1 MNDLDLP
8 VDDHMLTAV
17 RTIRD
22 STRLSAAARLLEEL
36 GVSALPVQDS
46 SSRLTGVLEGA
57 DLKRASRFNG
67 RGPDGSPRWS
77 VPDGFVAEWMRTVV
91 PIVSRGQPLRE
102 CARRMVERGVRH
114 LFVVDDRELCG
125 LLGTREVMGALARA
139 RVETPL
145 SDLVRP
151 AGTVAASAPTS
162 VASAELSNSKERP
175 LVVLDAGAPVGVFGR
190 TEMLAGLEASHSEPT
205 ELWMDRAVLVLP
217 AATPVH
223 VAAEKALAAHARYVI
238 AQSFKAEGFKAEGFK
253 AEGEGEAG
261 RENAVFHVI
270 TSLAFA
276 ACIVGERV
284 SAIPPAPVLSEP
296 PLAGGPPHVT
306 ALPSAASD
314 EERPRPFSVGPAGA
328 SAPTPAPSEREPARE
343 RDPGVPVRAGV
354 PGDTSAGAGT
364 GDRRTR

>member
-22 STRLSAAARLLEEL
+22 NARLSAAARLLEEL

-46 SSRLTGVLEGA
+46 SARLTGVLEGT
-57 DLKRASRFNG
+57 DLKRASRFQG
-67 RGPDGSPRWS
+67 RGPDGSPRWA

-114 LFVVDDRELCG
+114 LYVVDDRELCG
-125 LLGTREVMGALARA
+125 LLGTREVMSALARA
-139 RVETPL
+139 RLETPL

-162 VASAELSNSKERP
+162 VASSELANGKERP
-175 LVVLDAGAPVGVFGR
+175 LVVLDGDVPVGVFGR
-190 TEMLAGLEASHSEPT
+190 SEMLAGLEASHSEAT

-217 AATPVH
+217 AATPVF

-238 AQSFKAEGFKAEGFK
+238 ARSTAS
-253 AEGEGEAG
+253 GEAG
-261 RENAVFHVI
+261 RERAVFHVI
-270 TSLAFA
+270 TTLTFA
-276 ACIVGERV
+276 ACIAGERA
-284 SAIPPAPVLSEP
+284 SAIPPAPIMSEP
-296 PLAGGPPHVT
+296 PLAGGPPHVVT

-314 EERPRPFSVGPAGA
+314 DERPRPFSVGPAGT
-328 SAPTPAPSEREPARE
+328 TPASPPTEREPARDREPGTPE
-343 RDPGVPVRAGV
+343 RTGDGPGAVNV
-354 PGDTSAGAGT
+354 
-364 GDRRTR
+364 DRRTR

>member
-1 MNDLDLP
+1 MNDFDLP

-22 STRLSAAARLLEEL
+22 DARLSAAARLLEEL

-57 DLKRASRFNG
+57 DLKRASRFGG

-77 VPDGFVAEWMRTVV
+77 APDGFVAEWMRTVV

-114 LFVVDDRELCG
+114 LYVVDDRELCG
-125 LLGTREVMGALARA
+125 LLGTREVMSALARA

-162 VASAELSNSKERP
+162 SASAELANGKERP
-175 LVVLDAGAPVGVFGR
+175 LVVLDGHAPVGVFGR
-190 TEMLAGLEASHSEPT
+190 AEMLAGLEASHNEPT

-238 AQSFKAEGFKAEGFK
+238 ARSSRPPSERAGGEQS
-253 AEGEGEAG
+253 
-261 RENAVFHVI
+261 VFHVI
-270 TSLAFA
+270 TCLAFA
-276 ACIVGERV
+276 ACIAGERA
-284 SAIPPAPVLSEP
+284 SAIPPAPVISEP
-296 PLAGGPPHVT
+296 PLAGGPPHVSD
-306 ALPSAASD
+306 LPPSASD
-314 EERPRPFSVGPAGA
+314 DERPRPFSVKAAAGPA
-328 SAPTPAPSEREPARE
+328 PVQPPSEREPARE
-343 RDPGVPVRAGV
+343 RDSGAPARTSDSAS
-354 PGDTSAGAGT
+354 PGD
-364 GDRRTR
+364 DRRMR

>member
-8 VDDHMLTAV
+8 VDEHMLTAV

-22 STRLSAAARLLEEL
+22 NARLSAAARLLEEL

-46 SSRLTGVLEGA
+46 SARLTGVLEGT

-77 VPDGFVAEWMRTVV
+77 APDGFVAEWMRTVV

-139 RVETPL
+139 RLETPL

-162 VASAELSNSKERP
+162 VASAELANGKERP
-175 LVVLDAGAPVGVFGR
+175 LVVVDGGAPVGVFGR
-190 TEMLAGLEASHSEPT
+190 SEMLAGLEASHSEAT

-238 AQSFKAEGFKAEGFK
+238 ASSASPGGD
-253 AEGEGEAG
+253 
-261 RENAVFHVI
+261 REQAVFHVI
-270 TSLAFA
+270 TTLTFA
-276 ACIVGERV
+276 ACIAGERA
-284 SAIPPAPVLSEP
+284 SAIPPAPAISEP
-296 PLAGGPPHVT
+296 PLAGAPPHVS
-306 ALPSAASD
+306 ALPSAGSD
-314 EERPRPFSVGPAGA
+314 DERPRPFSVGPAGA
-328 SAPTPAPSEREPARE
+328 IAPASPPSERELARDRE
-343 RDPGVPVRAGV
+343 PGTASRI
-354 PGDTSAGAGT
+354 GDVAAGAGT
-364 GDRRTR
+364 DRRTR